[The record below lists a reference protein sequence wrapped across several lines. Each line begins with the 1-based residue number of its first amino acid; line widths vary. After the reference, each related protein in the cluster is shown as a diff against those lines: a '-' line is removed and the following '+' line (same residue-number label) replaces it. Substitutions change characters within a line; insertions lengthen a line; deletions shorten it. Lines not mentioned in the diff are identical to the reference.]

1 MTRQSWAWYTILG
14 IFYIG
19 LVWMVY
25 GFYTKSQEIRA
36 TKVVPGLN
44 AEFEGNDWITWEDTR
59 KGVVVKRIHPLY
71 KGQASF
77 KESKD
82 QIKVGDRLRKIGAK
96 EIFNASV
103 ADKIAAENPPP
114 KPEAFYLVRTDPTLY
129 EENISILMEK
139 GFRLAFSFNEIGTY
153 WYLLGWLLGIG
164 SFVGIIMLAI
174 LFPLFRS
181 NIKDN
186 VPMVGLVGSAF
197 IFFMLQLM
205 RHLYLVIE
213 NDLSATGF
221 EKLFVL
227 LYPLLTF
234 LYVGFYFH
242 FKVSTRNSLFS
253 IPTVIVAAYF
263 IYEIF
268 KIVYI
273 EQQLKHFH
281 DLIEQYVV
289 IFFLLHTLAAVAMFL
304 LENWRTRSLRSFLGL
319 GIIGLISALGLA
331 YYGMLDYTS
340 LNWFYKEHAFFV
352 YCLLLF
358 FPLVN
363 ATFLQLQFG
372 KVSLVVTQS
381 IQYLV
386 SIIMILVLYLVIT
399 QLYNYVHTG
408 IQYRQIL
415 EFATLVFVVVIL
427 RLLYLANENKF
438 RKYFVTPQQE
448 RLRKFKT
455 FIARIPQYTNS
466 ELLRKDL
473 IEEMVDYFNA
483 ETVHLWWNVDQ
494 PESAAEQRYHVKQEN
509 IYRELMNNNTVW
521 SKTKEIATFRLSSE
535 LEKSVLDSS
544 YTLICPITIDVDT
557 YALLMLGRKKRGVYN
572 LTDLEL
578 ISQLIQQTQLTLN
591 VLQMV
596 VREKSLIQQTY
607 EANLTALRSQINPHF
622 LFNTLN
628 SIGELVHE
636 SADLAEEALEKLAF
650 IFRYTLN
657 KSSENFVS
665 LSDEM
670 SLIRTY
676 LDLEKVRFGERLNV
690 HLSVS
695 PEVKDVPVP
704 SFIISTLVENCIKH
718 GISKILHKGLVSVE
732 ASREDNY
739 LVVEV
744 VDNGP
749 GIDLS
754 RIYKS
759 HGLSNSIARLENIYE
774 LKNLLY
780 FENTGEGTYVRLKIP
795 LVDLPQLK

>member
-14 IFYIG
+14 FFYIG
-19 LVWMVY
+19 LLWMTY
-25 GFYTKSQEIRA
+25 GFYAKADLIR
-36 TKVVPGLN
+36 TNKVVPGLN
-44 AEFEGNDWITWEDTR
+44 AEFEGNDWVTWEDT
-59 KGVVVKRIHPLY
+59 KYGVIVKRIHPLY

-82 QIKVGDRLRKIGAK
+82 QIKVGDRLRKIGPL
-96 EIFNASV
+96 EIRNASV
-103 ADKIAAENPPP
+103 ADKIASEDPPSHP
-114 KPEAFYLVRTDPTLY
+114 TGLFLTRTDPTLNK
-129 EENISILMEK
+129 EDLSVLVQK
-139 GFRLAFSFNEIGTY
+139 GFRLAFSFNDIGLY
-153 WYLLGWLLGIG
+153 WYILGWWVGIG
-164 SFVGIIMLAI
+164 SFMGVIMLAI

-181 NIKDN
+181 NIRDN
-186 VPMVGLVGSAF
+186 LPMVGLVGSAF
-197 IFFMLQLM
+197 VFFMLQLF

-213 NDLSATGF
+213 NDLSSTGF
-221 EKLFVL
+221 EKVFIL
-227 LYPLLTF
+227 LYASLIF
-234 LYVGFYFH
+234 LYVGCYFH
-242 FKVSTRNSLFS
+242 FKVSARNPWFT
-253 IPTVIVAAYF
+253 IPTVLVAAYF
-263 IYEIF
+263 LYEFVNIIF
-268 KIVYI
+268 F
-273 EQQLKHFH
+273 ERQLKHFH
-281 DLIEQYVV
+281 DLIEQYVAL
-289 IFFLLHTLAAVAMFL
+289 FFLLHTLAAVLMFL

-319 GIIGLISALGLA
+319 GSIGLISGLGIV
-331 YYGMLDYTS
+331 YYGMMDYTTE
-340 LNWFYKEHAFFV
+340 NWFHSEHAFFV
-352 YCLLLF
+352 FCLLQF

-415 EFATLVFVVVIL
+415 EFATLVLVVVIL
-427 RLLYLANENKF
+427 RLLYLANESKF

-455 FIARIPQYTNS
+455 FIARIPQYTS
-466 ELLRKDL
+466 SGGLRKDL
-473 IEEMVDYFNA
+473 VEEMFEYFNA

-494 PESAAEQRYHVKQEN
+494 PESAAEQRYHAKQEG

-521 SKTKEIATFRLSSE
+521 SKTKEIATFRLNSE

-572 LTDLEL
+572 LADLEL

-636 SADLAEEALEKLAF
+636 SADLAEEAVEKLAF
-650 IFRYTLN
+650 IFRYTLR
-657 KSSENFVS
+657 KSSENFVT

-676 LDLEKVRFGERLNV
+676 LDLEKVRFGDRLNV
-690 HLSVS
+690 HLAIS

-718 GISKILHKGLVSVE
+718 GIAKILHKGLVSVE
-732 ASREDNY
+732 ATREEDY

-759 HGLSNSIARLENIYE
+759 TGLSNSIARLENIYE

-780 FENTGEGTYVRLKIP
+780 FENTGDGTYVRLKIP
-795 LVDLPQLK
+795 LVDMPQLN

>member
-14 IFYIG
+14 MFYIG
-19 LVWMVY
+19 LIWLVY
-25 GFYTKSQEIRA
+25 SFYSKSHEIR
-36 TKVVPGLN
+36 TVKVVPGID
-44 AEFEGNDWITWEDTR
+44 AQFEGNDWVTWEDTK
-59 KGVVVKRIHPLY
+59 KGVIVKRVHPLY
-71 KGQASF
+71 KGQSDL

-114 KPEAFYLVRTDPTLY
+114 KPEAFYIIRTDPTLY
-129 EENISILMEK
+129 EEKLSILMEK
-139 GFRLAFSFNEIGTY
+139 GFRLGFSFNEIGTY

-164 SFVGIIMLAI
+164 SFMGIIMLAI
-174 LFPLFRS
+174 LFPLLRS

-186 VPMVGLVGSAF
+186 LPMVGLVGSAF
-197 IFFMLQLM
+197 IFFMLQLF
-205 RHLYLVIE
+205 RHLYLIIE
-213 NDLSATGF
+213 NDLSSTGF
-221 EKLFVL
+221 EKLFILSYAL
-227 LYPLLTF
+227 LSF
-234 LYVGFYFH
+234 VYVGCYFH
-242 FKVSTRNSLFS
+242 FKVSARNPWFS
-253 IPTVIVAAYF
+253 IPTFLVAGYLSYQF
-263 IYEIF
+263 FNIIF
-268 KIVYI
+268 LEK
-273 EQQLKHFH
+273 QLKHFH
-281 DLIEQYVV
+281 DLIEQYVA
-289 IFFLLHTLAAVAMFL
+289 IFFLLHTIAAVAMFL
-304 LENWRTRSLRSFLGL
+304 IENWRTRSLRSFLGL
-319 GIIGLISALGLA
+319 GAIGLISALGLA
-331 YYGMLDYTS
+331 YYGMMDYS
-340 LNWFYKEHAFFV
+340 SEHWFHPEHAFFLF
-352 YCLLLF
+352 CLLSF

-399 QLYNYVHTG
+399 QLYDYVHTG
-408 IQYRQIL
+408 RQYRQIL
-415 EFATLVFVVVIL
+415 EFSTLVFVVVIL

-473 IEEMVDYFNA
+473 IDEMIEYFNA
-483 ETVHLWWNVDQ
+483 ETVHLWWNADR
-494 PESAAEQRYHVKQEN
+494 PESAAEERYHGKQES

-535 LEKSVLDSS
+535 LEKSVLNSS

-636 SADLAEEALEKLAF
+636 SADLAEEALEKLAY

-670 SLIRTY
+670 KLIKTY
-676 LDLEKVRFGERLNV
+676 LDLEK
-690 HLSVS
+690 
-695 PEVKDVPVP
+695 
-704 SFIISTLVENCIKH
+704 
-718 GISKILHKGLVSVE
+718 
-732 ASREDNY
+732 
-739 LVVEV
+739 
-744 VDNGP
+744 
-749 GIDLS
+749 
-754 RIYKS
+754 
-759 HGLSNSIARLENIYE
+759 
-774 LKNLLY
+774 
-780 FENTGEGTYVRLKIP
+780 
-795 LVDLPQLK
+795 